1 MDEDFFW
8 GDLLAHIRGQALVS
22 VVGPDVTLVKNVD
35 GGEQTFTSLIGQR
48 LVKEYRLS
56 VPSEVATTGEAVA
69 LVLGERGRDEVDRL
83 YRVIYDII
91 NDLDPSP
98 GDALCDLAAIDD
110 LRLFVSTTPDRLL
123 AKAINKVRF
132 QGREE
137 TRELAFA
144 PNQSTNAQAKN
155 AQAADP
161 IETVVLNLFGK
172 AVSSPQYA
180 IHDEDLLEWLCAL
193 LSEAASFPDWLAA
206 PLKQRPTLF
215 IGYDIPDWIGRC
227 LLRMSS
233 GDTRLSQRNQQFFFV
248 GSSTA
253 YEPSLLRFLKTFCR
267 STLVQHLDMDPIKF
281 VADLR
286 ARWEKQPRPNPPE
299 PEPPRPIP
307 VSPEAASIF
316 ISYMREDGDAA
327 RRLYD
332 EITKLGGD
340 VWFDYARLLPGD
352 TWEPEILDRIQRTVQ
367 LFVPVISANT
377 ERETEGFVFKEWNA
391 AAERAQAIMG
401 RRFIVPVVIDGDYG
415 GDATRVLHI
424 PDDFRRFNFGRA
436 PGGEPDA
443 SLLEMLT
450 KEIRAMR
457 RTAAV

>member
-8 GDLLAHIRGQALVS
+8 GDLLAHIRDQVLVP
-22 VVGPDVTLVKNVD
+22 VVGPDLALVNVD
-35 GGEQTFTSLIGQR
+35 GREQTFTSLIGQR
-48 LVKEYRLS
+48 LVEEYRLRA
-56 VPSEVATTGEAVA
+56 PAEVTTTGEAVA

-91 NDLDPSP
+91 NDLDPAP
-98 GDALCDLAAIDD
+98 GDALRDLAAIDD

-123 AKAINKVRF
+123 AKALNTVRF

-137 TRELAFA
+137 TRELSYA

-155 AQAADP
+155 AQEADP
-161 IETVVLNLFGK
+161 TDTVVLNLFGK

-193 LSEAASFPDWLAA
+193 LTEAASFPDWLSA

-215 IGYDIPDWIGRC
+215 IGYDIPDWIGRY

-253 YEPSLLRFLKTFCR
+253 YEPSLSRFLKTFCR
-267 STLVQHLDMDPIKF
+267 STLVQHLDTDPIKF

-286 ARWEKQPRPNPPE
+286 ERWEKQPRSNPPE
-299 PEPPRPIP
+299 PGPRPI
-307 VSPEAASIF
+307 VSPVTPGAPSIF

-340 VWFDYARLLPGD
+340 VFFDDARLLPGD
-352 TWEPEILDRIQRTVQ
+352 TWEPEILNRIERTVQ

-377 ERETEGFVFKEWNA
+377 ERETEGYVFREWNA
-391 AAERAQAIMG
+391 AAERALSIMG
-401 RRFIVPVVIDGDYG
+401 RRFIVPVLIDDAPGDPN
-415 GDATRVLHI
+415 RLHQI
-424 PDDFRRFNFGRA
+424 PPDFRRLNFGRA

-450 KEIRAMR
+450 NEIRAMR
-457 RTAAV
+457 RAIPV